1 MLAEGLFVKALQN
14 LETGE
19 LLNNSLCGKLVSSLV
34 SQKTFQCPDFNL
46 LSCDLDNFMCKI
58 LYLVTL
64 Y

>member
-34 SQKTFQCPDFNL
+34 SQKHLMKFSVTSVSRFQFIKL
-46 LSCDLDNFMCKI
+46 RFRQ
-58 LYLVTL
+58 LYV
-64 Y
+64 